1 MKKDLTNKLDAAAD
15 DIYWDGYADGIAEYK
30 ELVINYMDEIE
41 SNSNR
46 SMFDALEWELID
58 MYDIPRELNDKP
70 TDIEKIE
77 FIGSTSMFEKLL
89 NILGGKGKG
98 K

>member
-1 MKKDLTNKLDAAAD
+1 MKKDLTDKLDEIAD

-30 ELVINYMDEIE
+30 ELVISYMEEID
-41 SNSNR
+41 SNINP

-58 MYDIPRELNDKP
+58 MYDIPQELNDKP
-70 TDIEKIE
+70 VEMEKIE

-89 NILGGKGKG
+89 NILGGKEKG
-98 K
+98 R

>member
-1 MKKDLTNKLDAAAD
+1 MRRDLTNKLDEVAD

-30 ELVINYMDEIE
+30 ELVISYMEEIE

-58 MYDIPRELNDKP
+58 MYDIPQELNAKP
-70 TDIEKIE
+70 VEIEKIE
-77 FIGSTSMFEKLL
+77 FIGSTSMIEKLL
-89 NILGGKGKG
+89 NILGGKGR
-98 K
+98 

>member
-1 MKKDLTNKLDAAAD
+1 MRRDLTNKLDEVAD

-30 ELVINYMDEIE
+30 ELVISYMEEIE

-58 MYDIPRELNDKP
+58 MHGIPQELNDKP
-70 TDIEKIE
+70 VEMEKIE

-89 NILGGKGKG
+89 NILGGKEKG
-98 K
+98 R

>member
-1 MKKDLTNKLDAAAD
+1 MRRDLTNKLDEVAD

-30 ELVINYMDEIE
+30 ELVISYMEEIE

-46 SMFDALEWELID
+46 SIFDALEWELID
-58 MYDIPRELNDKP
+58 MYDIPTELNAKP
-70 TDIEKIE
+70 VEIEKIE

-89 NILGGKGKG
+89 NILGGKGR
-98 K
+98 